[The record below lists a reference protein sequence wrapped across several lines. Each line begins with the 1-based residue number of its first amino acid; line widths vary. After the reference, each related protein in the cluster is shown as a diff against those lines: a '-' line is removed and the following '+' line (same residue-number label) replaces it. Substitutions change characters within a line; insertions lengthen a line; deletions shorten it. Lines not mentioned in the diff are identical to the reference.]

1 MLNLKPFWMWWSM
14 WFCQN
19 FKKTQRTYSSRRKTR
34 TATSCSKEYLKNW
47 STHKSFFITTW
58 SSLISKTS
66 LTKTWLP
73 LKLSP
78 ETSRPKGIQKLTAK
92 LVGKKSTS
100 KSILIKCTFT
110 SNGIKS
116 LMLTIWGFTLY
127 ASPKPLSIIA
137 LFSKPSTK
145 LSLKKASR
153 FISALNKLIHLGSGL
168 MPFSVSFSI
177 NFGKKSKIWCS
188 PLNLFN
194 SSKPKPNKK
203 PKKTKIQIFWWK
215 NFASRLSP
223 LPKITLI
230 SNFKR
235 EWPGLWKK

>member
-47 STHKSFFITTW
+47 STRKNFFITTW
-58 SSLISKTS
+58 SSPISKTS
-66 LTKTWLP
+66 LTKTSLL

-100 KSILIKCTFT
+100 KSISIKCTFT
-110 SNGIKS
+110 CSGIKN
-116 LMLTIWGFTLY
+116 LMLMIWGFTLY

-137 LFSKPSTK
+137 LFLKPSIK
-145 LSLKKASR
+145 SSLKKASKS
-153 FISALNKLIHLGSGL
+153 ISALSKSTHLESGL

-177 NFGKKSKIWCS
+177 NFGEKSKIWCS

-194 SSKPKPNKK
+194 SWKLRPNKK
-203 PKKTKIQIFWWK
+203 PKKTKIQIIWWK
-215 NFASRLSP
+215 NFANLLSP
-223 LPKITLI
+223 LPKSILTSSL
-230 SNFKR
+230 KR
-235 EWPGLWKK
+235 EWPDQWKK